1 MSKPFAIA
9 FGVTAIIIVVLV
21 WAGFERT
28 AGNHLVPNGSI
39 GKIRTIGTSDD
50 TTLMVIDF
58 NLKNDSDRNMVVRS
72 ITGTVVT
79 ADGARL
85 VGDLV
90 AAADLGI
97 VFNQY
102 PLLGAQYNPVLKVR
116 DVIAPHQMVDRMV
129 AINLQSPSA
138 KIDQRKRVTL
148 EIEDITG
155 PTAELTK

>member
-9 FGVTAIIIVVLV
+9 FGVAAIIIIALV
-21 WAGFERT
+21 WTGFEKT
-28 AGNHLVPNGSI
+28 AGNHLVPVGSI
-39 GKIRTIGTSDD
+39 GKVRTIGTSDD

-72 ITGTVVT
+72 VTGTVTT
-79 ADGARL
+79 ADGASL

-102 PLLGAQYNPVLKVR
+102 PLLGQQYNPVLKVR

-129 AINLQSPSA
+129 AINLHGPSA
-138 KIDQRKRVTL
+138 KIDGRKRVTL

-155 PTAELTK
+155 PTAVLTK

>member
-9 FGVTAIIIVVLV
+9 FGVAAIIIIALV
-21 WAGFERT
+21 WTGFEKT
-28 AGNHLVPNGSI
+28 AGNHLVPAGSI
-39 GKIRTIGTSDD
+39 GKIRTVGTSDD

-72 ITGTVVT
+72 ITGTVTT
-79 ADGARL
+79 ADGAAL

-97 VFNQY
+97 VFQQY
-102 PLLGAQYNPVLKVR
+102 PLLGQQYNPVLKVR
-116 DVIAPHQMVDRMV
+116 DVIAPHQLVDRMV
-129 AINLQSPSA
+129 AINLHASSA
-138 KIDQRKRVTL
+138 KIDQRKQVTL

-155 PTAELTK
+155 PTAKLTK

>member
-28 AGNHLVPNGSI
+28 AGNHLVPTGSI
-39 GKIRTIGTSDD
+39 GKIRTVETSED

-72 ITGTVVT
+72 ITGKVVRP
-79 ADGARL
+79 DGAAL

-102 PLLGAQYNPVLKVR
+102 PILGEQYNPVLKVR
-116 DVIAPHQMVDRMV
+116 DVIAPHQSIDRMV
-129 AINLQSPSA
+129 VINLHAPSEA
-138 KIDQRKRVTL
+138 IDRRKQVTL